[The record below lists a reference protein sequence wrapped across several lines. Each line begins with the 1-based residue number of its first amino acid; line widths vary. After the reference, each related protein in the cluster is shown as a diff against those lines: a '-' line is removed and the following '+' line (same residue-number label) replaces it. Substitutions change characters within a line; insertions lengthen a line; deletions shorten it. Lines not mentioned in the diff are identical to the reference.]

1 MPRVIFKCPY
11 LKGGSERAAS
21 HLHNYVRYM
30 ATRKGAQRMTIGHEQ
45 LPATAKQQEMV
56 AQLLREFPLSRG
68 LFEYED
74 YQTAP
79 TRGNASE
86 FITRALEDNYDQI
99 AKRDNYVSYIASRP
113 RAQRTGAH
121 ALFNGSDDPLVLS
134 NIADEVAHHPGN
146 VWLPI
151 ISLRREDAAR
161 LGYDDAGQWKNLIAG
176 YAMEM
181 AEAMKIPWEQF
192 RWYAAFHDQG
202 HHPHVHMVCYSADGR
217 SGFLTREGIAR
228 IKSDLAQRIFRQE
241 LYELYE
247 RQTQRRDELTQKAGA
262 VMAELAQ
269 QMREGTL
276 ENPKIEQLMEHL
288 AGKLKNLSGKKQYG
302 YLKAPLKSVVD
313 EIVDELA
320 KDERVARAYEL
331 WYELREEVL
340 RTYKEE
346 LPHRLPLS
354 RQKEFKRIRNMVI
367 EEALRLGY
375 ESTVFDP
382 TAPEEPPLERDIA
395 EADREASKEPEL
407 SVDMEHIE
415 PEETRN
421 HRGGPS
427 NPFARY
433 QLAKIILADP
443 AAEQERFRTA
453 LEWLT
458 EAAEAG
464 LVHAQ
469 YKLGKIYR
477 DGRGVEKDA
486 LLAAAWLTRAAEQG
500 SDAASYAL
508 GALLLTGGEGLAKD
522 ILSALNW
529 LRRSAEDGNQYAQY
543 QLGRLLLRGEDAPRE
558 IEEAIRWLT
567 ASAEQGNQYAQYAL
581 GKLFLIGK
589 EVPQDPEAAV
599 RWFALS
605 AAQGNEY
612 AQYFL
617 DHMDEGLSIFSC
629 ATRLLHHLSG
639 IFQEQASRGPI
650 RTVTFTDRKL
660 RQRIREKKMAMGHKP
675 DDHEDAEISMR

>member
-11 LKGGSERAAS
+11 LKGGSKRAAS
-21 HLHNYVRYM
+21 HLQNYVRYM
-30 ATRKGAQRMTIGHEQ
+30 DTREGAQRMAIGHEQ
-45 LPATAKQQEMV
+45 LPATEKQREMV
-56 AQLLREFPLSRG
+56 ARLLRDFPLSRG
-68 LFEYED
+68 MFEYED

-113 RAQRTGAH
+113 RAQRAGAH
-121 ALFNGSDDPLVLS
+121 ALFTGSDDPLVLS
-134 NIADEVAHHPGN
+134 NVADEVAHHPGN

-161 LGYDDAGQWKNLIAG
+161 LGYDDAGQWKGLLTS

-181 AEAMKIPWEQF
+181 AEATKIPWEQF

-217 SGFLTREGIAR
+217 SGFLTREGIAQ
-228 IKSDLAQRIFRQE
+228 IKSDLAKRIFHQE
-241 LYELYE
+241 LHELYE
-247 RQTQRRDELTQKAGA
+247 RQTQRRDELTQEAGA
-262 VMAELAQ
+262 VMAELVQ
-269 QMREGTL
+269 QMREGAL
-276 ENPKIEQLMEHL
+276 DNPRIEQLMEHL
-288 AGKLKNLSGKKQYG
+288 ARKLKNLSGKKQYG

-313 EIVDELA
+313 EIVEELA

-340 RTYKEE
+340 RTYKED
-346 LPHRLPLS
+346 LPLRLPLS

-375 ESTVFDP
+375 ASTVFDP
-382 TAPEEPPLERDIA
+382 TAPEEAPLERDIP
-395 EADREASKEPEL
+395 EADGEAPKEPEL
-407 SVDMEHIE
+407 FVDMEHIG
-415 PEETRN
+415 PEGTRN
-421 HRGGPS
+421 HRGRPS
-427 NPFARY
+427 NPYARY

-486 LLAAAWLTRAAEQG
+486 LLAAAWLTRAAEQD
-500 SDAASYAL
+500 SDAAAYAL
-508 GALLLTGGEGLAKD
+508 GVLLLTGGEGLAKD
-522 ILSALNW
+522 VSATVSW
-529 LRRSAEDGNQYAQY
+529 LRRSAEGGNQYAQY
-543 QLGRLLLRGEDAPRE
+543 RLGRLLLQGEEVPRE
-558 IEEAIRWLT
+558 IEEAVRWLT
-567 ASAEQGNQYAQYAL
+567 VSAEQGNQYAQYAL
-581 GKLFLIGK
+581 GKLYLIGK
-589 EVPQDPEAAV
+589 EVPRDPKAAV
-599 RWFALS
+599 RWFTLS

-612 AQYFL
+612 AQYVL
-617 DHMDEGLSIFSC
+617 AYMDEGPSILSC

-639 IFQEQASRGPI
+639 IFQEQASRGPV
-650 RTVTFTDRKL
+650 RTVTLTDRKL